1 MQLIIIII
9 QYILNILKTL
19 EIATI
24 IQIVIFFYIPFIN
37 TEQRA
42 YDTGPNPQD
51 TDSVALMQRFC
62 VISI

>member
-1 MQLIIIII
+1 M
-9 QYILNILKTL
+9 

-42 YDTGPNPQD
+42 YDTGSNPQD
-51 TDSVALMQRFC
+51 TDGVALMQRFC
-62 VISI
+62 VIFN